1 MVNKQGA
8 NKRGRMEKMKIP
20 ERMCCVCR
28 GRFEKTNLVRVVKNK
43 NGDIFVDETF
53 KAAGR
58 GAYVCK
64 SKECFEKAVKQRQLE
79 RALETR
85 IEEAVF
91 TQLME
96 EIDAS

>member
-1 MVNKQGA
+1 
-8 NKRGRMEKMKIP
+8 MKIP

-64 SKECFEKAVKQRQLE
+64 NPLCLEKLE
-79 RALETR
+79 KTRALNRAFKCEVPKN
-85 IEEAVF
+85 IYS
-91 TQLME
+91 
-96 EIDAS
+96 EIKGEK